1 MNKQANTTMQ
11 GPNSQN
17 FFSQIRKIFV
27 TLGPNILGFLR
38 QRSVLLKKISIKL
51 DVLNSKSNKIP
62 LLRLIGPTML
72 ELQRF

>member
-1 MNKQANTTMQ
+1 MQ
-11 GPNSQN
+11 GPNSQS

-27 TLGPNILGFLR
+27 TLGLNILGFLG
-38 QRSVLLKKISIKL
+38 QSSVLLKQISIKL